1 MWTLDI
7 ESGEIQVI
15 EIPIR
20 SRCGCVEFVEYQDAL
35 WMLPYT
41 GRIVVRWN
49 PQTGDVREYTG
60 CPEKLTCI
68 DLNSGL
74 ECEEMPFSTMA
85 FYGGYVYLAPRQADR
100 YLRLQI
106 DTGQFERWEIPFE
119 ERAGR
124 NVFFPWWKPEE
135 QGGWLK
141 IYSNA
146 ERRLYHINMK
156 TGEWEEIEIKFDRK
170 ELEEHEAGFGACSET
185 LPYACI
191 ENALNPLDRFLDGMT
206 VGNPFD
212 KEKQLA
218 AYRELAANSDGSSG
232 RKIYEYIKAQE
243 K

>member
-1 MWTLDI
+1 M
-7 ESGEIQVI
+7 
-15 EIPIR
+15 R
-20 SRCGCVEFVEYQDAL
+20 
-35 WMLPYT
+35 
-41 GRIVVRWN
+41 
-49 PQTGDVREYTG
+49 
-60 CPEKLTCI
+60 
-68 DLNSGL
+68 
-74 ECEEMPFSTMA
+74 
-85 FYGGYVYLAPRQADR
+85 
-100 YLRLQI
+100 
-106 DTGQFERWEIPFE
+106 
-119 ERAGR
+119 
-124 NVFFPWWKPEE
+124 
-135 QGGWLK
+135 
-141 IYSNA
+141 
-146 ERRLYHINMK
+146 